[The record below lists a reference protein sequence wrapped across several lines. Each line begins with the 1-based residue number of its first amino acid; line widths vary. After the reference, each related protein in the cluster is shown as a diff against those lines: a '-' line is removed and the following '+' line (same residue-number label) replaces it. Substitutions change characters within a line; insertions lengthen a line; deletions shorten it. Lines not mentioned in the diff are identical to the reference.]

1 MIILLMI
8 VILLWTV
15 LARDFC
21 DATEALVYRL
31 SGGNAVADVVGFLI
45 YAGLYGG
52 GVLAAILTYAHHL
65 W

>member
-1 MIILLMI
+1 VIILLLV
-8 VILLWTV
+8 VIFLWTV
-15 LARDFC
+15 LVRDLC

-52 GVLAAILTYAHHL
+52 GLLAAILTYAHHL